1 MSELRE
7 VYRCFWRALADLVL
21 LLHFGFIV
29 FVLVGGFLTI
39 RWRWFPWVHLPA
51 MMWGAAIVFVGWVCP
66 LTPLENWLRKAGGEA
81 GYSGGF
87 IEHYALPLIYPAG
100 LTPQIQVFLGL
111 GVLLVNLGVYAF
123 VFWRRSKKDV

>member
-1 MSELRE
+1 M
-7 VYRCFWRALADLVL
+7 FWRALADLIF

-29 FVLVGGFLTI
+29 FVLLGGFLTI
-39 RWRWFPWVHLPA
+39 RWPWLRWVHLPA
-51 MMWGAAIVFVGWVCP
+51 MVWGAAIEFGGWVCP

-81 GYSGGF
+81 GYSSGF

-111 GVLLVNLGVYAF
+111 GVLVVNLGVYAF
-123 VFWRRSKKDV
+123 VFWRRSKR